1 MKNTAVR
8 AAAVAAAALFATT
21 ATACSSSGSSSHH
34 KEDTAAHVKAAAEQA
49 TSSPSASAGM
59 KDAASKIMTSDV
71 PGLGE
76 ILVDSKGHTLYL
88 FAKDTTDKSTCTG
101 ECAKGW
107 PPAIVTATPKAAT
120 PGDSASPSGS
130 ATGSASPTA
139 SATGSASPS
148 ETASASPSSSA
159 GALKAELFGTTK
171 RGDGTLQATY
181 NKHPLYYF
189 AGDTKPGQVNGQ
201 GVTAFGAKWYV
212 VDPQGERVTAMPAKS
227 SASPSESESASPSG
241 SPSGSASPSGTA
253 TGSGGSQY

>member
-21 ATACSSSGSSSHH
+21 ATACSNSGSSSHH

-59 KDAASKIMTSDV
+59 KDAASKIMTSSV
-71 PGLGE
+71 QGLGD

-107 PPAIVTATPKAAT
+107 PPAIVTSTPKAAT

-130 ATGSASPTA
+130 ATMSASP
-139 SATGSASPS
+139 TGSASPS
-148 ETASASPSSSA
+148 DTASASPTSSA

-171 RGDGTLQATY
+171 RSDGTLQATY

-227 SASPSESESASPSG
+227 SASPSESASPSG
-241 SPSGSASPSGTA
+241 TATGSASPSGTA
-253 TGSGGSQY
+253 TGSSGSRY